1 MYTVLDPFRFFL
13 VFVAGWMNQRQLQ
26 AIDYLK
32 EENRVL
38 REQLGDRRLR
48 LTDDQR
54 RRLAA
59 KAQGIGKKVSPGS
72 GRDYHA
78 GDAARLAPET
88 DRAEVRRERQAGA
101 RAAAQSRRD

>member
-1 MYTVLDPFRFFL
+1 
-13 VFVAGWMNQRQLQ
+13 
-26 AIDYLK
+26 
-32 EENRVL
+32 VL

-59 KAQGIGKKVSPGS
+59 KAKGL
-72 GRDYHA
+72 GRKLLQEVATIYHA

-88 DRAEVRRERQAGA
+88 DRPEVRRERQAEA
-101 RAAAQSRRD
+101 RAAAQGRRD